1 MSNNFDSQ
9 NMLLTKDGTYI
20 KNILWILLKNR
31 TEVLIM
37 TNEELFNSIKQM
49 IVDQLGVDE
58 DTITEDSSFV
68 DDLNADSL
76 DMVELVM
83 AMEQEFD
90 IEIPDDVA
98 EKVVTVK
105 DAVEYIQSLTEG

>member
-1 MSNNFDSQ
+1 M
-9 NMLLTKDGTYI
+9 
-20 KNILWILLKNR
+20 
-31 TEVLIM
+31 EVANM

-58 DTITEDSSFV
+58 ETITEDSSFV

-105 DAVEYIQSLTEG
+105 DAVEYVQNLTEG